1 MNHKQTGFT
10 LIELIIVIVI
20 LGILAVTAAPKFI
33 DLSGDAIGATVKA
46 RAATLKADINLV
58 YAKAV
63 IENKLSGNQVID
75 TGNGNALVSGGYPYE
90 HSESL
95 NYFVGDYT
103 TAVSL
108 SSSEACPHEYCYQP
122 TITNTPI
129 DVGVHSE
136 RATIFFPKGYTYND
150 RCKIAF
156 SNGQNGQAPKIS
168 VATSEC

>member
-58 YAKAV
+58 YAKAI
-63 IENKLSGNQVID
+63 IENKLSGNETIS
-75 TGNGNALVSGGYPYE
+75 TANGNVKITDGYPYE

-103 TAVSL
+103 TQVDLLISD
-108 SSSEACPHEYCYQP
+108 ACPHEYCYQSSV
-122 TITNTPI
+122 TNTPI
-129 DVGVHSE
+129 DGGLHSE
-136 RATIFFPKGYTYND
+136 RASIFYPKGYTYND
-150 RCKIAF
+150 RCKIVF
-156 SNGQNGQAPKIS
+156 SEGQPPKIS